1 MQYRYLTTEQTLE
14 HELKRL
20 PIVPERCLDS
30 ETTSLDPHRGK
41 PRLLQIGTPGHYS
54 LLIDLFRIKDKSAL
68 KRHFKEESE
77 KGIVYIGHHLK
88 FDFKFMLRNEIPLPD
103 VIHDTMIA
111 DQVLNAG
118 KIGLYFSLN
127 ALSQRYLH
135 KPLDKSLQAGGWAA
149 PVLAEQQLQYASND
163 VDVPHPIY
171 RIQRDL
177 IQRNGLEYI
186 TDLEFRCIPVFADME
201 LAGIKIDAKKL
212 DALKRYLIAQKQKN
226 EEYLYDKVFGVSK
239 EVNIYSPQQL
249 LKLLHLMGIDVPNT
263 RKDTLRL
270 LIPDYPF
277 LEAFLKCKSIRYM
290 LSNQLNKLPDLI
302 NPATGRIH
310 TQFFQVSDEKHGAV
324 TGRISS
330 ADPNLQSIPT
340 MAKMRE
346 AFVAEEGNLFTDG
359 DYSQIEIRVMAE
371 IVQDQTLI
379 SIFQNGKDSYRATAA
394 KPEVLNKSI
403 NQITSDERTKI
414 KGIVLGL
421 IFGMQVPSLRKY
433 LMSRYNIHIDYHETE
448 RLFNG
453 ILDSWSSVKQYH
465 RNVQRNQPSSTR
477 TLKGRIRHFPSYHF
491 NEAVNAPIQGSAADI
506 IKLALVKLH
515 KRLRAY
521 DAKILLTVH
530 DEILIECPYGQAKEV
545 LALQLKTMQEAGEEI
560 LTTVPVIAEGGIG
573 HNWKECKS

>member
-1 MQYRYLTTEQTLE
+1 MQYNYVTTEQTLE
-14 HELKRL
+14 HELKHL
-20 PIVPERCLDS
+20 PMVPERCLDT

-54 LLIDLFRIKDKSAL
+54 LIVDLFRIKDRSAL
-68 KRHFKEESE
+68 EKHFLVESE
-77 KGIVYIGHHLK
+77 KGIVYIGHCLK
-88 FDFKFMLRNEIPLPD
+88 FDSKFMLHNGIPLPN
-103 VIHDTMIA
+103 VIHDTMVA

-118 KIGLYFSLN
+118 KSGLYFSLN
-127 ALSQRYLH
+127 ALSERYLH
-135 KPLDKSLQAGGWAA
+135 KSLDKSLQASGWAS
-149 PVLAEQQLQYASND
+149 PVLTEQQLQYASND

-171 RIQRDL
+171 RIQKDL

-186 TDLEFRCIPVFADME
+186 TNLEFQCIPVFADME
-201 LAGIKIDAKKL
+201 LAGIKIDVEKL
-212 DALKRYLIAQKQKN
+212 DRLKRYLLAQKQKN

-239 EVNIYSPQQL
+239 DVNIYSPQQL
-249 LKLLHLMGIDVPNT
+249 LKLLHSMGINVPNT
-263 RKDTLRL
+263 KKDTLRP
-270 LIPDYPF
+270 LIPDHPF

-290 LSNQLNKLPDLI
+290 LSNQLNKLPGLI

-346 AFVAEEGNLFTDG
+346 CFIAEDGNLFTDG

-371 IVQDQTLI
+371 IVQDQTLLA
-379 SIFQNGKDSYRATAA
+379 IFKNGEDTYRATAA
-394 KPEVLNKSI
+394 KPEVLNKPI
-403 NQITSDERTKI
+403 DEITTDERTKI

-433 LMSRYNIHIDYHETE
+433 LMSKYNIHIDYHETE

-453 ILDSWSSVKQYH
+453 ILDSWNSVKQYH
-465 RNVQRNQPSSTR
+465 HSVQRNQPSSTR

-506 IKLALVKLH
+506 IKLAIVKLH
-515 KRLRAY
+515 KRLKAY
-521 DAKILLTVH
+521 NAQILLTVH

-545 LALQLKTMQEAGEEI
+545 LDLQLKTMQEAGEEI

-573 HNWKECKS
+573 HNWKDCKS